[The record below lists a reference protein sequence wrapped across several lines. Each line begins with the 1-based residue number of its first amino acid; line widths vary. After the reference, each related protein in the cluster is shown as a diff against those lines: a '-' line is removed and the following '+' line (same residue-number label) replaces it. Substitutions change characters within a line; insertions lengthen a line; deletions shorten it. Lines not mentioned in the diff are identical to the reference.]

1 VIKYVLIGTFVACY
15 GGVFGTLIMTMINVL
30 RASPFFPPPVHV
42 ALTACTQPACGGSR
56 SSGCA

>member
-30 RASPFFPPPVHV
+30 RASPS
-42 ALTACTQPACGGSR
+42 LRRRCT
-56 SSGCA
+56 GC